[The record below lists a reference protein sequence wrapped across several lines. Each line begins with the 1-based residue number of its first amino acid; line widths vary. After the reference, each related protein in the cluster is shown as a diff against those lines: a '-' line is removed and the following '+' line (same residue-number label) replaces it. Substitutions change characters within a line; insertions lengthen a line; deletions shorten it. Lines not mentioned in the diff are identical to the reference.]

1 MKNKQCKGVLRQNP
15 FVKTAAQAP
24 RIPSFLPSFLPDFN
38 LFGAPALLQKGNPK
52 QAS

>member
-24 RIPSFLPSFLPDFN
+24 RLPSFLPDFN